1 MAIKSVKAIVN
12 GATTTL
18 TYNSTTKKYEAT
30 LTAPAKSSYSQTGH
44 YYGVQIIAQDEAG
57 NSTTVDSS
65 DATLGSK
72 LRLTVKEKTAP
83 VITISSPTASQ
94 LLTTN
99 QPTISFTVTDND
111 SGVNPDTIKLLID
124 GSEISGITKTKA
136 TSGYSCNYKPST
148 ALSDGSHTV
157 AVKASDYDGNA
168 ATQKSVSFKI
178 DTVPPELS
186 VTSPADKLI
195 TNKSSVSVAGTTND
209 ATSSPV
215 TLTVNGENVTAYDDG
230 TFSTTVALEDGENT
244 ITVTATDGAGRK
256 TTVTRTVTLDTKA
269 PVISDVS
276 LSPNPAD
283 VGATYVISVSVTD

>member
-12 GATTTL
+12 GTTTTL
-18 TYNSTTKKYEAT
+18 TYNSTTGKYEAT

-111 SGVNPDTIKLLID
+111 SGVNPDTIILTID
-124 GSEISGITKTKA
+124 GSEVSGVTKTK
-136 TSGYSCNYKPST
+136 TSTGYSCSYKSDS
-148 ALSDGSHTV
+148 ALADGSHTV
-157 AVKASDYDGNA
+157 KVTASDYDENA
-168 ATQKSVSFKI
+168 ATAKSVSFKI

-186 VTSPADKLI
+186 VTSPAENLV
-195 TNKSSVSVAGTTND
+195 TNKTSVSVAGTTND

-215 TLTVNGENVTAYDDG
+215 TLTVNGESVTVYDDG

-244 ITVTATDGAGRK
+244 ITVIATDGAGRT